1 MKRNNLNIGVN
12 LMKLFMKYLLALF
25 LVFSVVVTTSEA
37 QNYKIAKQVIAG
49 GGILNQTN
57 SDGVKISGMLGQPVI
72 FKQLPSSP
80 FNGKEYALH
89 QGFWVPE
96 PFYGV
101 GVKDDPIANNNG
113 IANFP
118 NPVNSSTT
126 IKYEL
131 KSPGYISLKLY
142 DMVGNQVATIFE
154 GYQTAGQQ
162 NVLFDTKDRAGMPL
176 ASGSYLY
183 ELTVS
188 PSDMAGSSAFTPFNL
203 RNVMIIVR

>member
-1 MKRNNLNIGVN
+1 
-12 LMKLFMKYLLALF
+12 MKLSMKYLLALF
-25 LVFSVVVTTSEA
+25 LVLPLLTLTSEA

-57 SDGVKISGMLGQPVI
+57 SDGVKISGMLGQAVI

-80 FNGKEYALH
+80 INGKEFALH
-89 QGFWVPE
+89 QGFWVPDPYFE
-96 PFYGV
+96 PGDV
-101 GVKDDPIANNNG
+101 NNG
-113 IANFP
+113 PISYNSGIVNYP

-131 KSPGYISLKLY
+131 KSPAYISLKLY

-154 GYQTAGQQ
+154 GYQTAGLQS
-162 NVLFDTKDRAGMPL
+162 VLFDSKDGSGMAL
-176 ASGSYLY
+176 ASGSYVY
-183 ELTVS
+183 ELNVS
-188 PSDMAGSSAFTPFNL
+188 PSDMAGNSAFSPYLL